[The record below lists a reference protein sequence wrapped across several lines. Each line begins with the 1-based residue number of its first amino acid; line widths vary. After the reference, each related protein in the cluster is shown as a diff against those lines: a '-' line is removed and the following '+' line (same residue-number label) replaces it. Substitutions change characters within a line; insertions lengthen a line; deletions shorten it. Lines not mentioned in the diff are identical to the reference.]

1 MVRSHLFVKR
11 KKQQVMVKYRLLFML
26 LLLMG
31 FGISN
36 NRAQEALFTDISEA
50 HLLINPARLTEQN
63 QPVIKLQYRNMPL
76 TENIRHTALFAATEI
91 PFHYS
96 YKKINGGI
104 LSLGFYNE
112 SYNSYPAINTS
123 MGTLAFA
130 QAVQITSNS
139 ILSLAMQCNFY
150 QKILNKQNFTTGS
163 QWDPYLGYNPSLP
176 SGENF
181 ITHKAV
187 FYTLNTGIFLKQIK
201 NNSTHH
207 YIGFSVYNL
216 NRPALLYTSGGTA
229 SRLPNKYF
237 LIVGYKIFDR
247 SDINLIPEF
256 LFSKYRNEHTIYT
269 GLQCNIATYASN
281 PFLPFDDG
289 WITVSGQYANNRSLS
304 VGLALSQPRYKAGI
318 VYQHHFLSEYYREAG
333 SVELLLV
340 FKFGKKKS
348 AVPPAQEYRMSEVR
362 RFFKIDNIKDTARN
376 IKQEEQQPQV
386 EKHKPVSLALKR
398 DFKFSFND
406 ATLNDEAKQY
416 LDELADLLKRS
427 PQMTIEIIGHTDDVG
442 TPEGNRIISLRR
454 AQVVAD
460 YLISKGIGPER
471 IKVTG
476 KMDKEPLFPNNSPE
490 NRSKNRRVEFILTQ

>member
-11 KKQQVMVKYRLLFML
+11 KKQQDMVKYRIFML

-36 NRAQEALFTDISEA
+36 NWAQEALFTDVSEA
-50 HLLINPARLTEQN
+50 HLLINPARLAEQN
-63 QPVIKLQYRNMPL
+63 QPVIKLQYRNISL
-76 TENIRHTALFAATEI
+76 TENIRHTALFASTEI

-96 YKKINGGI
+96 YKKINGGT

-130 QAVQITSNS
+130 QAVQITSS
-139 ILSLAMQCNFY
+139 SVLSLAMQCNFY

-181 ITHKAV
+181 ITHKAL
-187 FYTLNTGIFLKQIK
+187 FYTLNTGIFWKQIK

-207 YIGFSVYNL
+207 YIGFSAYNL
-216 NRPALLYTSGGTA
+216 NRPALSYTSGGTA
-229 SRLPNKYF
+229 LRLPNKYF
-237 LIVGYKIFDR
+237 LIAGYKIFDH

-269 GLQCNIATYASN
+269 GLQCNIATYAGN

-340 FKFGKKKS
+340 FKFGKKKP
-348 AVPPAQEYRMSEVR
+348 AVPPAQDYRMSEVR
-362 RFFKIDNIKDTARN
+362 RYFKIEEGRDTTR
-376 IKQEEQQPQV
+376 ITKQEEQQLTK
-386 EKHKPVSLALKR
+386 ERHKPVSLALKR
-398 DFKFSFND
+398 DFKFNFND

-416 LDELADLLKRS
+416 LDELAELLNRNQ
-427 PQMTIEIIGHTDDVG
+427 QMTIEIIGHTDDVG
-442 TPEGNRIISLRR
+442 TPEGNWIISLRR

-460 YLISKGIGPER
+460 YLISKGISPER

-490 NRSKNRRVEFILTQ
+490 NRAKNRRVEFILTQ